1 LSAHAIPDGHRP
13 VEEPRQYADLAE
25 RLKVSPEA
33 ARAIAKRLRL
43 PRSWSNA
50 GKALVSVDLAEIQ
63 HNALPG
69 RSPGGRPAV
78 TAPLTAGIETQLLE
92 VARLRGS
99 GGRPPDGLRTGAR
112 PS

>member
-1 LSAHAIPDGHRP
+1 LSAHAVPDGHRP
-13 VEEPRQYADLAE
+13 VEEPGQHADLAE

-63 HNALPG
+63 AQ
-69 RSPGGRPAV
+69 RPARPVTRWSQAV
-78 TAPLTAGIETQLLE
+78 TAPLKAGIETLLLE

-99 GGRPPDGLRTGAR
+99 GGRAPDGLRTGA
-112 PS
+112 